1 MFAEGYEL
9 SSIVSALYVIGLT
22 TRWEVPLNHASGGE
36 RLDDVRFA
44 HGTTKQRLVQ
54 PALASLN

>member
-1 MFAEGYEL
+1 MFAESNEL
-9 SSIVSALYVIGLT
+9 SSLVSVLYVIGLT
-22 TRWEVPLNHASGGE
+22 TRWEVPLNYSSGGE

-54 PALASLN
+54 PALSPLD